1 MQIIIDIDKI
11 EKKGLSVNEY
21 ITLLSIYYKTKSIKI
36 NYLDRKADYFSLRD
50 KGFIVINGSSVVLTP
65 ESIVLIEGRGRDY
78 IQLAT
83 SIREIFP
90 KGTKNGKYPWKGT
103 VKAIVEKLK
112 KLDKSYGMSE
122 YSDEEILNIT
132 KRYVNRFSFTDMDR
146 GMQIATYFVEKDG
159 DSSLMSWLSMEEQKF
174 ESKASMEIKL

>member
-1 MQIIIDIDKI
+1 MQIIIDIDKLG
-11 EKKGLSVNEY
+11 KKDLSVNEY
-21 ITLLSIYYKTKSIKI
+21 ITLLSVYYKTKSVKI
-36 NYLDRKADYFSLRD
+36 NYVDRKSDYFSLRD
-50 KGFIVINGSSVVLTP
+50 KGYLIINGSSVVLTP
-65 ESIVLIEGRGRDY
+65 QSLILIEGRGRDY

-83 SIREIFP
+83 SIRDIFP

-112 KLDKSYGMSE
+112 KLDKSYGMSD
-122 YSDEEILNIT
+122 YSDEEIISVT
-132 KRYVNRFSFTDMDR
+132 KRYINRFSFADMDR

-174 ESKASMEIKL
+174 ETRSSMEIKL